1 MKVKLTYR
9 LKQGDEVVVEKQI
22 DAECSGRRIR
32 FCEPIIVRADQQ
44 LEIVWPEEVARRIWW
59 EGGVVP

>member
-1 MKVKLTYR
+1 MKVKVTYR

-32 FCEPIIVRADQQ
+32 FCEPITVRADQQ
-44 LEIVWPEEVARRIWW
+44 LEIVWPVARK
-59 EGGVVP
+59 EEA